1 MSAAG
6 DAAGYVAYRVFALL
20 IRLLPRPAVLA
31 LGRSLGRAAYRL
43 DRKHRRIALDNLTV
57 AFGDEKTPAERET
70 IARASFANAGRTTL
84 DVIKLS
90 GWTADRIRSL
100 VDVEGSELLK
110 GALRAGRGVLAFTA
124 HFGNWEVSPSRL
136 SEYGAFSAVARRL
149 DNRRIDR
156 DLLRLRRR
164 MGAEIIDKLGAG
176 RPILQAL
183 ARGGIV
189 AIVVDQNVLR
199 DQAVFVDFFGRPA
212 ATTPSLAAFHLKT
225 GAPMVPFFCHP
236 DGCRYRLRV
245 LPPVEVPRS
254 GRRDADVL
262 KTTQIYTKM
271 IEHEIRREP
280 GLWLW
285 IHKRWN
291 TRPADETKDA

>member
-6 DAAGYVAYRVFALL
+6 DAAGFAFYKAFALL
-20 IRLLPRPAVLA
+20 IRLMPRPAVLA
-31 LGRSLGRAAYRL
+31 LGRGLGRAAFRL
-43 DRKHRRIALDNLTV
+43 DRKHRRIALDNLAL
-57 AFGDEKTPAERET
+57 AFGEEKTLAEREA
-70 IARASFANAGRTTL
+70 IARASFANVGRTAL

-90 GWTADRIRSL
+90 GWTADRIRGL
-100 VDVEGSELLK
+100 VDVEGGDLLA

-136 SEYGAFSAVARRL
+136 SELGAFSAVARRL
-149 DNRRIDR
+149 DNRGIDR

-164 MGAEIIDKLGAG
+164 MGAEIIDKFGAG
-176 RPILQAL
+176 RLILQAL

-225 GAPMVPFFCHP
+225 GAPMVPFFCRP
-236 DGCRYRLRV
+236 SGRRYRLRI

>member
-1 MSAAG
+1 MSALG
-6 DAAGYVAYRVFALL
+6 DAAGYTIYKAFALFV
-20 IRLLPRPAVLA
+20 RLLPRPAVLA
-31 LGRSLGRAAYRL
+31 LGRGLGRAAFRL
-43 DRKHRRIALDNLTV
+43 DKRHRKIALDNLAV
-57 AFGDEKTPAERET
+57 AFGREKTQAEREA
-70 IARASFANAGRTTL
+70 IAKASFSNIGRTAL
-84 DVIKLS
+84 DVIKLT
-90 GWTADRIRSL
+90 GWPADRIRGL
-100 VDVEGSELLK
+100 VDVEGGENLSQ
-110 GALRAGRGVLAFTA
+110 ALRAGRGALVFTA
-124 HFGNWEVSPSRL
+124 HFGNWEISPSQF
-136 SEYGAFSAVARRL
+136 SELGAFSAVARHL
-149 DNRRIDR
+149 DNPGIDR

-164 MGAEIIDKLGAG
+164 MGATIIDKFGAG

-183 ARGGIV
+183 AKGGIV

-199 DQAVFVDFFGRPA
+199 DQAAFVDFFGRPA

-225 GAPMVPFFCHP
+225 GAPMVPFFCRP
-236 DGCRYRLRV
+236 A
-245 LPPVEVPRS
+245 